1 MQLYIM
7 RHGIAALREK
17 WIGPD
22 EDRPLTR
29 AGRARMRVAA
39 RGLRALNRRFDLI
52 VSSPL
57 VRALQTAEVVARTF
71 DHQSPVEISPALAPG
86 LQPEPLFQ
94 FLAGFPEAQRVLLV
108 GHEPDLGNF
117 ALTLIAGAHSDCF
130 PLRKG
135 GVCRVDIERVPPDGP
150 GTLHWAVTPRILRGL
165 AR

>member
-7 RHGIAALREK
+7 RHAIAALREK

-22 EDRPLTR
+22 EDRPLTLS
-29 AGRARMRVAA
+29 GRARMRQAA
-39 RGLRALNRRFDLI
+39 RGLRALRIRFDLV

-57 VRALQTAEVVARTF
+57 VRAVQTAEIVPRVLK
-71 DHQSPVEISPALAPG
+71 QPPQIEICPALAPG
-86 LQPEPLFQ
+86 MVPDQLFQ
-94 FLAGFPEAQRVLLV
+94 FLAGYPAAKRVLLV

-117 ALTLIAGAHSDCF
+117 ALTLIGCAQPDCF

-135 GVCRVDIERVPPDGP
+135 GVCRIDIDQVPPTGA
-150 GTLHWAVTPRILRGL
+150 GVLVWALTPRIMRSL